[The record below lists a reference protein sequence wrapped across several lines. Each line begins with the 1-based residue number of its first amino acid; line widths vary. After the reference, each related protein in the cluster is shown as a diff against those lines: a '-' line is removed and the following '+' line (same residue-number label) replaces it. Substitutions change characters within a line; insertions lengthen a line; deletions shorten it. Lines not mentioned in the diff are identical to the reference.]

1 MTEIFLNVVNRS
13 ITAGIL
19 AVVVM
24 LLRLI
29 LKAIAVLH
37 IQRAAFGAING
48 VKIRRNIFSV

>member
-1 MTEIFLNVVNRS
+1 MTELFLKVVNMS

-29 LKAIAVLH
+29 LK
-37 IQRAAFGAING
+37 
-48 VKIRRNIFSV
+48 